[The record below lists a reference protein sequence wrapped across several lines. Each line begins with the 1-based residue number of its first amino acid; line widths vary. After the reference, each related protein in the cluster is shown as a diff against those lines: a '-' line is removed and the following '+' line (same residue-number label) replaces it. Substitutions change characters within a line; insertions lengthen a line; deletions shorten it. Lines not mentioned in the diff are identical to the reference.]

1 MTMPAPNDHPL
12 LTAARLWFDAG
23 YCVIPSHEDGGKR
36 PMGRWKSYQQT
47 RMDWAELE
55 SMLTTGKY
63 TGIGVITGHASGD
76 VEMVEIEGPMAEAVT
91 RLNAVIAASATFAEI
106 GLDDLLRRVARGC
119 VERSAGDGL
128 HLFIRVTDGPAKPN
142 TKLAMGAD
150 GQVIAETR
158 GEGGFVIVAP
168 TPGRKGH
175 PEGATYAFLPGSSP
189 AKTVEVT
196 AEERDLLHEL
206 FRQALDE
213 SPVLEVVAPRALEP
227 FTGTSSLDAF
237 RATSWHAIL
246 TPLGWTWDHRDDTRD
261 YWVRPGKSA
270 ADGISASTIEDG
282 PMVCFST
289 NAGLPTDVGMSK
301 GQVYAHLH
309 HGGDMSAA
317 SRALSD
323 QGFGDRLGIPPL
335 ASWEPTVATSEP
347 THGISTPED
356 TDWYALA
363 VQRRYS
369 ELKVTEDAR
378 QMLAAEKAGAAP
390 DLAGISLAD
399 FLAEPDAPVRY
410 RVEGLWPAEGRVLLA
425 AAAKSG
431 KTTMVAANLLPSLV
445 DGREFLGRY
454 PASTVDG
461 NVVLL
466 NMEVGENTLR
476 RWMRDSGIENA
487 GKVQVANLRGKASAL
502 TLNTE
507 AGRSRLAEWLRAAE
521 AEVVILDPLAPVL
534 ASLGLDENSNADVAQ
549 FFSWWSEALTL
560 AGVRDDVVV
569 HHAGHAGQ
577 RSRGASRLLDEPDA
591 VWTLTREMEEGGEFS
606 PLEPTRYLS
615 AYGRDVELQPE
626 ALAFELST
634 RRLVLTGQNRA
645 EIKGERLDQKIR
657 AVMAKGVPMT
667 RTAIKDAAVALGA
680 SNNPAWDRVQELIAD
695 GTLQAVGKG
704 KEYVWADA
712 VEVVP

>member
-1 MTMPAPNDHPL
+1 MTAVPALHPL
-12 LTAARLWFDAG
+12 ITAARDWYDAG
-23 YCVIPSHEDGGKR
+23 YCVVPSHEDGGKR
-36 PMGRWKSYQQT
+36 PWGRWKDYQASA
-47 RMDWAELE
+47 MPWGDLE
-55 SMLTTGKY
+55 GLLATGRY
-63 TGIGVITGHASGD
+63 TGIGAIMGTASGNT
-76 VEMVEIEGPMAEAVT
+76 ELLEIEGPSSAVSLAIARLKAAAAE
-91 RLNAVIAASATFAEI
+91 RGCE
-106 GLDDLLRRVARGC
+106 DLLGRVFSGC
-119 VERSAGDGL
+119 MIRSAGDGL
-128 HLFIRVTDGPAKPN
+128 HLFVRLADGTAKGN
-142 TKLAMGAD
+142 TKLAMSAD
-150 GQVIAETR
+150 GQVVAETR

-168 TPGRKGH
+168 TPGRNGH
-175 PEGATYAFLPGSSP
+175 ADGKAYAFIGPSNP
-189 AKTVEVT
+189 AST
-196 AEERDLLHEL
+196 AVITAAERDELHAL
-206 FRQALDE
+206 FTAALDE
-213 SPVLEVVAPRALEP
+213 TPAAPEVVIPTRPLEP
-227 FTGTSSLDAF
+227 LAGTSSLDAF
-237 RATSWHAIL
+237 RATSWAAIL
-246 TPLGWTWDHRDDTRD
+246 QPLGWTWDHRDDTRD

-270 ADGISASTIEDG
+270 ADGISASTIKDG

-289 NAGLPTDVGMSK
+289 NAGLPTDIGLSK

-335 ASWEPTVATSEP
+335 ASWEPTAAQP
-347 THGISTPED
+347 AAGIAHEAEQP
-356 TDWYALA
+356 DWYTSA

-378 QMLAAEKAGAAP
+378 ALLAAEKAGAAP

-454 PASTVDG
+454 GASTVDG
-461 NVVLL
+461 NVVLM

-487 GKVQVANLRGKASAL
+487 GRVLVANLRGKATAL

-549 FFSWWSEALTL
+549 FFAWWSESLTL

-591 VWTLTREMEEGGEFS
+591 VWTLTREMDDGGEFS

-615 AYGRDVELQPE
+615 AYGRDVELLPE
-626 ALAFELST
+626 ALSFELST
-634 RRLVLTGQNRA
+634 RRLALTGKGKA
-645 EIKGERLDQKIR
+645 EVKGDRKVAEVL
-657 AVMAKGVPMT
+657 AAFGGVPMSKN
-667 RTAIKDAAVALGA
+667 AIKLKVGGEGQATGRLIDQMIRDGLLQEAGRSKPQNQPLWLPSEALE
-680 SNNPAWDRVQELIAD
+680 SL
-695 GTLQAVGKG
+695 
-704 KEYVWADA
+704 
-712 VEVVP
+712 

>member
-1 MTMPAPNDHPL
+1 MPATDPHPL
-12 LTAARLWFDAG
+12 ITAAREWYDAG

-55 SMLTTGKY
+55 SLLTTDRY
-63 TGIGVITGHASGD
+63 TGIGVITGAVSGN
-76 VEMVEIEGPMAEAVT
+76 VELIEIEGPMDAAVA
-91 RLNAVIAASATFAEI
+91 RLNAVVAAAVRFAEI
-106 GLDDLLRRVARGC
+106 NLDDLLRRVATGC

-128 HLFIRVTDGPAKPN
+128 HLFIRVTDGPAKGN

-175 PEGATYAFLPGSSP
+175 PEGATYAFINGGHP
-189 AKTVEVT
+189 ARTVEVT

-213 SPVLEVVAPRALEP
+213 SPSVTDQVTLPRTLEP
-227 FTGTSSLDAF
+227 FAGTSSLDAF
-237 RATSWHAIL
+237 RATSWAAIL
-246 TPLGWTWDHRDDTRD
+246 QPLGWTWDHRDDTRD
-261 YWVRPGKSA
+261 YWVRPGKDA

-335 ASWEPTVATSEP
+335 ASWEPQMRPQTTSSGDTSP
-347 THGISTPED
+347 GD
-356 TDWYALA
+356 TDWYSLA

-378 QMLAAEKAGAAP
+378 ALLAAEKAGAAP

-454 PASTVDG
+454 GASTVDG
-461 NVVLL
+461 NVALL

-476 RWMRDSGIENA
+476 RWMRDSGIQNA
-487 GKVQVANLRGKASAL
+487 GKVLVGNLRGKASAL

-507 AGRSRLAEWLRAAE
+507 AGRSRLAGWLRSLDV
-521 AEVVILDPLAPVL
+521 EVVILDPLAPVL

-549 FFSWWSEALTL
+549 FFAWWSESLTL

-591 VWTLTREMEEGGEFS
+591 VWTLTREMDEGGEFS

-634 RRLVLTGQNRA
+634 RRLTLT
-645 EIKGERLDQKIR
+645 
-657 AVMAKGVPMT
+657 
-667 RTAIKDAAVALGA
+667 
-680 SNNPAWDRVQELIAD
+680 
-695 GTLQAVGKG
+695 GKG
-704 KEYVWADA
+704 KAEMKGDKRIA
-712 VEVVP
+712 EVLAAFDGVPLSKNAIKLKVGGNGAATGQLIEQMLTDGVLEKVGKAHNGYALLYPSERLETE